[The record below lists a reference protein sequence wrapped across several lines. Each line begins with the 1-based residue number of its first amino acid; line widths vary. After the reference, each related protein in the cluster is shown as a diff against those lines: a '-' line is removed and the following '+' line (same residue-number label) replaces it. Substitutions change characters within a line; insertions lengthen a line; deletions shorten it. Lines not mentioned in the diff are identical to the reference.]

1 MAYAMGYGFGVDNDL
16 VYDFLL
22 GVGDAINATGLEVV
36 KKKVKFKIKRNKF
49 LVMKIKVKLEGG
61 TTLKFKHVEPIK
73 CKGKLVQVDGSQL
86 EGGGQGDATE
96 EVLKQLE
103 EAFGGKAK
111 KEEKAQKQIGF
122 KLD

>member
-1 MAYAMGYGFGVDNDL
+1 MAYAMGYGFGIDKEL

-49 LVMKIKVKLEGG
+49 LVIKIKVKLDGG
-61 TTLKFKHVEPIK
+61 TTLKFKHKEPIK
-73 CKGKLVQVDGSQL
+73 CTGRLVHIDPEKMEGS
-86 EGGGQGDATE
+86 GQPDVTE

-103 EAFGGKAK
+103 AAMGKGEPK
-111 KEEKAQKQIGF
+111 QEETKKQIGF

>member
-36 KKKVKFKIKRNKF
+36 KKKVKFKIKYNKF
-49 LVMKIKVKLEGG
+49 LVMNIKVKMEDG
-61 TTLKFKHVEPIK
+61 TVMKFKKKEPIK
-73 CKGKLVQVDGSQL
+73 CKGRLVSVDESKL
-86 EGGGQGDATE
+86 EGGKGDATD

-103 EAFGGKAK
+103 EAFGVKGDAK
-111 KEEKAQKQIGF
+111 KEEPKQQIGF

>member
-49 LVMKIKVKLEGG
+49 LVMNIKVKMEDG
-61 TTLKFKHVEPIK
+61 TVMKFKKKEPIK
-73 CKGKLVQVDGSQL
+73 CKGKLVSVDESKL
-86 EGGGQGDATE
+86 EGGNGDATD

-103 EAFGGKAK
+103 AAFGGKGEAK
-111 KEEKAQKQIGF
+111 EQPKQQIGF